1 MHKFGKLTR
10 RNTASSCLFLSLIRF
25 GNFCRLA
32 TSMYSSGKT
41 LNSVRFANQ
50 LIQNI
55 IVKILMI

>member
-41 LNSVRFANQ
+41 LNSVRFANK
-50 LIQNI
+50 IQNI